1 MLRGIVLFL
10 LLAPGAL
17 LAQLPRNMY
26 AWWDSPVA
34 KDLNLT
40 EAQTRQIRQTVREYR
55 KRLID
60 ARANMEKAEIDLE
73 DIFNEETPDLRRGQE
88 AVERLAA
95 SRGDLTKAMS
105 EMSLRLRAL
114 LTLEQWNELQKRR
127 PARPNQN
134 APRPPNPGAPASKP
148 AQP

>member
-1 MLRGIVLFL
+1 MLRIVLFL
-10 LLAPGAL
+10 LLAPAAL

-40 EAQTRQIRQTVREYR
+40 DAQTRQIRQTVREYR

-73 DIFNEETPDLRRGQE
+73 DIFNEDTIDQRRGQE
-88 AVERLAA
+88 AVERLGS
-95 SRGDLTKAMS
+95 SRAELTKAMS
-105 EMSLRLRAL
+105 EMSLRLRAIL
-114 LTLEQWNELQKRR
+114 SVDQWNELQKRR
-127 PARPNQN
+127 PARPNL
-134 APRPPNPGAPASKP
+134 PRGPNPGPAASKP

>member
-1 MLRGIVLFL
+1 MLRL
-10 LLAPGAL
+10 LLFVLLVPAAL

-40 EAQTRQIRQTVREYR
+40 DAQTRQIRQTVREFR

-73 DIFNEETPDLRRGQE
+73 DIFNEDVVDQRRGQE

-95 SRGDLTKAMS
+95 SRGELTKAMS
-105 EMSLRLRAL
+105 EMSLRLRAIL
-114 LTLEQWNELQKRR
+114 SVDQWNELQKRR
-127 PARPNQN
+127 PARPKQN
-134 APRPPNPGAPASKP
+134 APRGPNPGTPASKP
-148 AQP
+148 VQP

>member
-1 MLRGIVLFL
+1 MLRIVLFL
-10 LLAPGAL
+10 LLAPAAL

-40 EAQTRQIRQTVREYR
+40 DAQTRQIRQTVREYR

-73 DIFNEETPDLRRGQE
+73 DVFNEDTIDQRRGQE
-88 AVERLAA
+88 AVERLGS
-95 SRGDLTKAMS
+95 SRAELTKAMS
-105 EMSLRLRAL
+105 EMSLRLRAIL
-114 LTLEQWNELQKRR
+114 SVDQWNELQKRR
-127 PARPNQN
+127 PVRPNPTR
-134 APRPPNPGAPASKP
+134 APNPGPAASKP